1 MYKACSR
8 CGKVHDTK
16 FRCNAGTRYKKETE
30 QSKLRN
36 KNKWHKK
43 SLEVREK
50 SRWLCALCFE
60 EGIYTFDNLEVHH
73 IVSLKEDKTKLL
85 DDYNL
90 ICLCSMHHK
99 MADEGKISSEHLLEL
114 AKKRENDV

>member
-16 FRCNAGTRYKKETE
+16 YKCSVKRKYNYNNEE
-30 QSKLRN
+30 RKLRN
-36 KNKWHKK
+36 TNKWHKK
-43 SLEVREK
+43 SLQVREK
-50 SRWLCALCFE
+50 SRWLCAVCFE

-73 IVSLKEDKTKLL
+73 IVKLKEDKTKLL

-99 MADEGKISSEHLLEL
+99 LADEGKISAEHLLEL